1 MKQVHPLTLKL
12 SHAVAK
18 RIKANQSQR
27 AQLYA
32 FSPRVFEPPR
42 PNPPKRPLVIPKLA
56 PLPKGA
62 SKAGALLA

>member
-42 PNPPKRPLVIPKLA
+42 PNPPKRPLVIPQH
-56 PLPKGA
+56 PPPTQGP
-62 SKAGALLA
+62 S